1 MIRNAIFTLVILA
14 LVASTGAVLA
24 QDGVTL
30 RLSSFQSG
38 AVVEKWEEQ
47 WAEFEEMTGIKVV
60 HEFVPWQET
69 VERYLTMAAG
79 DDLPD
84 VALISAQW
92 NRTLAT
98 RGVLAEL
105 TQDQFE
111 AVDFDDYWP
120 RLLAAYNYDGVQY
133 VLPADLDLQLI
144 YYNKDIFDAAGV
156 AYPEAGW
163 TWDDYRATA
172 MALTEGGS
180 VGKIYGSND
189 IAFGETRMITWSYGG
204 DFIDA
209 ETGEAMMDSEP
220 VQRALGLLAAM
231 MVEDESTV
239 LPGAEG
245 VTIDRVAMS
254 IYGPLGLLVHL
265 YGCRVRMGCRASA
278 GGHGR
283 SCACL
288 GQHLG
293 RLYQLRPSRRSSP
306 VHGFLPRAGQA
317 IPARRRLGLVPG
329 RAWRLPR

>member
-1 MIRNAIFTLVILA
+1 MIRKAIFTLVLLA
-14 LVASTGAVLA
+14 LVARTGAVFA

-133 VLPADLDLQLI
+133 GLPAYLDLQLI
-144 YYNKDIFDAAGV
+144 DYNKDIFGAAG
-156 AYPEAGW
+156 G
-163 TWDDYRATA
+163 R
-172 MALTEGGS
+172 
-180 VGKIYGSND
+180 
-189 IAFGETRMITWSYGG
+189 
-204 DFIDA
+204 
-209 ETGEAMMDSEP
+209 
-220 VQRALGLLAAM
+220 
-231 MVEDESTV
+231 
-239 LPGAEG
+239 LPGSWL
-245 VTIDRVAMS
+245 D
-254 IYGPLGLLVHL
+254 LG
-265 YGCRVRMGCRASA
+265 
-278 GGHGR
+278 
-283 SCACL
+283 
-288 GQHLG
+288 
-293 RLYQLRPSRRSSP
+293 
-306 VHGFLPRAGQA
+306 
-317 IPARRRLGLVPG
+317 
-329 RAWRLPR
+329 